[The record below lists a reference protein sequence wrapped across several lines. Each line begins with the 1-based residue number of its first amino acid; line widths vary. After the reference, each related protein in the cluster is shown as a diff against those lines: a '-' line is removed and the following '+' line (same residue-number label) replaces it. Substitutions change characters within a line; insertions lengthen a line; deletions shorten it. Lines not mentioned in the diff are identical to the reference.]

1 MRVYVEKPRKKRS
14 SSIQHQHKIDGPISM
29 GCGRR
34 AGLLSYSHLLR
45 QSARGA
51 LSAPSFSKW
60 VTNTNL
66 HPPTQVHIHSLLS
79 SSQVYERVHT
89 IFLLII
95 LDLFPIFIY
104 DVSEFIITLQGRFL
118 VLQIAPSNMKKPTCF
133 GSCTWKLLIP
143 RFLRSCSKA
152 KKKENKKKHMGTHFS
167 GNGMRMICCYRS

>member
-1 MRVYVEKPRKKRS
+1 MPTKQVSFCNDKKVVVRVYVEKPRKKRS
-14 SSIQHQHKIDGPISM
+14 SSIQHQYQIHGPISM

-34 AGLLSYSHLLR
+34 ARLLSYSHLLR
-45 QSARGA
+45 ESARGA

-66 HPPTQVHIHSLLS
+66 QPPT
-79 SSQVYERVHT
+79 
-89 IFLLII
+89 
-95 LDLFPIFIY
+95 
-104 DVSEFIITLQGRFL
+104 QGRFL
-118 VLQIAPSNMKKPTCF
+118 VLQITPSNMKKPTCF

-152 KKKENKKKHMGTHFS
+152 KKKENKKKHMGADFS

>member
-1 MRVYVEKPRKKRS
+1 MPTKQVSFCNDKKVVVRVYVEKPRKKRS
-14 SSIQHQHKIDGPISM
+14 SSIQHQYQIHGPISM

-45 QSARGA
+45 ESARGA

-66 HPPTQVHIHSLLS
+66 QPPT
-79 SSQVYERVHT
+79 
-89 IFLLII
+89 
-95 LDLFPIFIY
+95 
-104 DVSEFIITLQGRFL
+104 QGRFL
-118 VLQIAPSNMKKPTCF
+118 VLQITPSNMKKPTCF

-152 KKKENKKKHMGTHFS
+152 KKKENKKKHMGADFS